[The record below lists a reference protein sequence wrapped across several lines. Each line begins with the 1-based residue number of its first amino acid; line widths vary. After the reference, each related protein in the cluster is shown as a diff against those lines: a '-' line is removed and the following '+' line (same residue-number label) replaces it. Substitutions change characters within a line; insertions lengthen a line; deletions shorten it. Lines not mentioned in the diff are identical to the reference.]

1 MKIAEIREI
10 ATNELAERIQTE
22 VANYNQMVLNHSIS
36 PLENPAQ
43 IKKLRRTI
51 VVVSNKM
58 DKTITVA
65 AKFKEKHPI
74 YGKFVSKTK
83 KYHAHDEKNECQ
95 IGDTV
100 RIMETRPLSKTKRWR
115 LIEIIER
122 AK

>member
-51 VVVSNKM
+51 ARMKAELSQRELNK
-58 DKTITVA
+58 
-65 AKFKEKHPI
+65 
-74 YGKFVSKTK
+74 
-83 KYHAHDEKNECQ
+83 
-95 IGDTV
+95 
-100 RIMETRPLSKTKRWR
+100 
-115 LIEIIER
+115 
-122 AK
+122 